1 MKKIFNQF
9 GPGVLVTAAFIGPG
23 TVTVCT
29 LAGRNHQM
37 SLLWV
42 MVFAII
48 STIVLQEM
56 SLRLGLITQKG
67 LAVNI
72 RGQIR
77 TGWIKSIAMVLIF
90 SSIVVG
96 NLAYEAGN
104 ISGSALG
111 LSYVLRDIN
120 QEYYSWY
127 AIAVGMLSAWLLFSG
142 NYKLIERVL
151 IGLVGIMSVAF
162 IIAALLSGPN
172 IMDLI
177 AGLFIPSFPQDS
189 FYTIMGLIGTTVVPY
204 NLFLHASMIS
214 SKWTSTNALP
224 VARKDNFIAIVLGGI
239 ISCSIIICGAAGK
252 GDAVNLAEVMKPALG
267 TAAYPLLGM
276 GLFTAG
282 LTSAIT
288 APLAAALVAQE
299 CFNWEDS
306 LVSNKFRVI
315 WALVI
320 LSGLIV
326 SVVGY
331 KPVDIIRFAQ
341 ALNAV
346 LLPVVAGFLIWMM
359 NQNTF
364 PIKFRNNIWNNIIG
378 ILVLAITLMISIRSF
393 EKIFNLQ
400 LF

>member
-29 LAGRNHQM
+29 LAGNDHQLN
-37 SLLWV
+37 LLWV
-42 MVFAII
+42 MGFAIA

-72 RGQIR
+72 RGQIHSR
-77 TGWIKSIAMVLIF
+77 WLKSLAMVLIF
-90 SSIVVG
+90 SSIVIG

-111 LSYVLRDIN
+111 LSYVLMDIK
-120 QEYYSWY
+120 QDYYSWY
-127 AIAVGMLSAWLLFSG
+127 AIGVGVLSSWLVFSG
-142 NYKLIERVL
+142 NYKIIERVL
-151 IGLVGIMSVAF
+151 IGLVGIMSFVF
-162 IIAALLSGPN
+162 IFAALLSGPK
-172 IMDLI
+172 ITELLT
-177 AGLFIPSFPQDS
+177 GLFRPSFPKDS
-189 FYTIMGLIGTTVVPY
+189 FYTIMGLIGTTIVPY

-214 SKWTSTNALP
+214 SKWKTADALP
-224 VARKDNFIAIVLGGI
+224 AARKDNFAAIVLGGI
-239 ISCSIIICGAAGK
+239 ISSSIIICGAAGK
-252 GDAVNLAEVMKPALG
+252 GGAGNLAEVMKPALG
-267 TAAYPLLGM
+267 SAAYPLMGM

-288 APLAAALVAQE
+288 APLAAVLVARE
-299 CFNWEDS
+299 CFNWENS
-306 LVSNKFRVI
+306 LLSNKSRGI
-315 WALVI
+315 GALVI
-320 LSGLIV
+320 FTGTII

-331 KPVDIIRFAQ
+331 KPIDIIRFAQ
-341 ALNAV
+341 ALNAI

-359 NQNTF
+359 NQNSF
-364 PIKFRNNIWNNIIG
+364 PLKYRNNIWNNVLG
-378 ILVLAITLMISIRSF
+378 ILVLGVTLMISLRSF
-393 EKIFNLQ
+393 EKIFNLH

>member
-23 TVTVCT
+23 TVTVCS
-29 LAGRNHQM
+29 LAGNDYKF

-42 MVFAII
+42 MVFAILA
-48 STIVLQEM
+48 TIVLQEM
-56 SLRLGLITQKG
+56 SLRLGLITQAG
-67 LAVNI
+67 LAVSI

-77 TGWIKSIAMVLIF
+77 NGWIKSAAMSLIF
-90 SSIVVG
+90 LSIVIG

-111 LSYVLRDIN
+111 VSYVLQDLQ

-127 AIAVGMLSAWLLFSG
+127 AVGVGILSLWLLFSG

-151 IGLVGIMSVAF
+151 IGLVGLMSISF
-162 IIAALLSGPN
+162 IIAAFLSGPK
-172 IMDLI
+172 ISDLMS
-177 AGLFIPSFPQDS
+177 GLLKPSFPENS

-214 SKWTSTNALP
+214 SKWKSGDDLP
-224 VARKDNFIAIVLGGI
+224 IARKDNFIAIILGGL
-239 ISCSIIICGAAGK
+239 ISSSIIICGASGNGAS
-252 GDAVNLAEVMKPALG
+252 ANLAEIMKPALG
-267 TAAYPLLGM
+267 AAVYPLMGM
-276 GLFTAG
+276 GLFAAG

-288 APLAAALVAQE
+288 APLAAALVARE
-299 CFNWEDS
+299 CFNWENS
-306 LVSNKFRVI
+306 LKSKEFRFVGSLI
-315 WALVI
+315 I

-326 SVVGY
+326 SISGY
-331 KPVDIIRFAQ
+331 KPLEIIRFAQ
-341 ALNAV
+341 ALNAI

-359 NQNTF
+359 NQKIF
-364 PIKFRNNIWNNIIG
+364 PPKYRNNFLNNVLG
-378 ILVLAITLMISIRSF
+378 VFVLVITLMISIRSF
-393 EKIFNLQ
+393 EKIFNLH

>member
-29 LAGRNHQM
+29 LAGRDHQM
-37 SLLWV
+37 NLLWV

-111 LSYVLRDIN
+111 LSYVLGDIS
-120 QEYYSWY
+120 QENFPWY
-127 AIAVGMLSAWLLFSG
+127 AVAVGMLSAWLLFSG

-162 IIAALLSGPN
+162 IIAALLSGPD

-177 AGLFIPSFPQDS
+177 TGLFIPTFPQDS

-214 SKWTSTNALP
+214 SKWTSADGLP
-224 VARKDNFIAIVLGGI
+224 VARKDNFVAIVLGGV

-252 GDAVNLAEVMKPALG
+252 GDALNLAEVMKPALG

-288 APLAAALVAQE
+288 APLAAALVARE

-306 LVSNKFRVI
+306 LVSKKFRVI

-326 SVVGY
+326 SVAGY

-393 EKIFNLQ
+393 EKIFNIQ

>member
-1 MKKIFNQF
+1 
-9 GPGVLVTAAFIGPG
+9 
-23 TVTVCT
+23 
-29 LAGRNHQM
+29 
-37 SLLWV
+37 

-127 AIAVGMLSAWLLFSG
+127 AAAVGMLSAWLLFSG

-162 IIAALLSGPN
+162 IIAALLSGPD

-214 SKWTSTNALP
+214 SKWTSADALP
-224 VARKDNFIAIVLGGI
+224 VARKDNFIAIVLGGV

-252 GDAVNLAEVMKPALG
+252 GDAVNLAEIMKPALG

-288 APLAAALVAQE
+288 APLAAALVARE

-364 PIKFRNNIWNNIIG
+364 PIKFRNKIWNNIIG